1 MFKLLFITTLVL
13 SGVVAKC
20 ESWEGK
26 RGIVSNMLLVVVVGG
41 GGVSWEGR
49 GRKRVM
55 GI

>member
-20 ESWEGK
+20 ESWEGE

-41 GGVSWEGR
+41 GGGVLGR
-49 GRKRVM
+49 AEDGK
-55 GI
+55 G